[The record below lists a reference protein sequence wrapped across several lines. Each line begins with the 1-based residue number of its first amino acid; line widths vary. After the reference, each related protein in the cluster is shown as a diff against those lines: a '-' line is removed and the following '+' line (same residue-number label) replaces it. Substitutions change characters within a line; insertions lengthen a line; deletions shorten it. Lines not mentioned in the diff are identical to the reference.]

1 MDFNAI
7 WAQIEP
13 YVTWFLSTGIG
24 GFITYLLARLL
35 ARKWFKANDVDN
47 FISNVVNGISGK
59 TMNLDITAYTTK
71 QLAAMEA
78 ALKNSVMAEQQAVKE
93 QMDSICK
100 VLIDL
105 SEIYQKRMIT
115 QEDQDRLKV
124 DSEGLKTV
132 GTEKKLESMKIVLEP
147 AKPQEKGAEKPSMVN
162 FD

>member
-13 YVTWFLSTGIG
+13 YVTWFLSTGVG
-24 GFITYLLARLL
+24 GFLTYFLARLL

-78 ALKNSVMAEQQAVKE
+78 TLKNSVMAEQQAVRE
-93 QMDSICK
+93 QMNNICK

-124 DSEGLKTV
+124 DSEGLKTA
-132 GTEKKLESMKIVLEP
+132 GTETKMESMKIVLEP
-147 AKPQEKGAEKPSMVN
+147 AAASEDKPSMVN